1 LTQKTRKGKGRK
13 DAVRGRQKEREQ
25 HYLDKS
31 KGIQIS
37 YTVELDKQGGV
48 VNYSLAYIDPT
59 AFTGDNARVLG
70 YDNQH
75 GYHHRHYFG
84 EVTAFEYACYDELVE
99 LFEKEF
105 WELYYEYHD

>member
-1 LTQKTRKGKGRK
+1 MVEM
-13 DAVRGRQKEREQ
+13 DA
-25 HYLDKS
+25 
-31 KGIQIS
+31 
-37 YTVELDKQGGV
+37 QGGV

-70 YDNQH
+70 YDNKH

-84 EVTAFEYACYDELVE
+84 EVTVIEFTGYDELVE

-105 WELYYEYHD
+105 WELYCEHYD

>member
-1 LTQKTRKGKGRK
+1 M
-13 DAVRGRQKEREQ
+13 VER
-25 HYLDKS
+25 
-31 KGIQIS
+31 
-37 YTVELDKQGGV
+37 DKQGGV

-59 AFTGDNARVLG
+59 IFTGDNARVLG
-70 YDNQH
+70 YDNKH

-84 EVTAFEYACYDELVE
+84 EVTAIEHTGYDELVE